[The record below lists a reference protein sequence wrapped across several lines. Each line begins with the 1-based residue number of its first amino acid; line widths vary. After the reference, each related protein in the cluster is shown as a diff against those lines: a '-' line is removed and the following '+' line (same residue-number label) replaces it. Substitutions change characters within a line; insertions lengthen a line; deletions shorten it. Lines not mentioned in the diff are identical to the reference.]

1 MQPCSPAPKAR
12 PFWRAPRALTI
23 FGPARSRV
31 RRASASAAP
40 ATRPKRAGDAGTRR
54 NTARNARIG
63 IGMAETKEKTG
74 EKKLSVS
81 PSKTLTLKGRGV
93 EQGVVRQSFSHG
105 RTKAVVVEKVKSRVP
120 TRARGAAPASP
131 AAPAKRPATGKPAA
145 PTAAAAT
152 TPAAPAPAAKPAG
165 GMVLRSLT
173 EEEQKARVHALNDAR
188 LREAEERK
196 IAEEEAF
203 VRTMREAA
211 ERTEREAAE
220 ARKAD
225 EEKRRKHDLEAKLKA
240 EQEAKKRFGEE
251 TAAAA
256 RPGARPALE
265 PDEEEAPRARRGPGA
280 ARPRRAPKPARGGGQ
295 KNRGRLTLVTA
306 LSADE
311 ERERSVASFR
321 RRTQRLKGHA
331 ADEPKEKL
339 VREVT
344 IPETI
349 TIQELANRMAER
361 SVDVIKLLMKQG
373 HMAQINDVIDADTA
387 QLLAEELGHTVR
399 RVAESDVEE
408 GLFDI
413 ADDPAALVPRPPI
426 VTVMGHVDHGKT
438 SLLDAIRSTEVA
450 AGEAGGI
457 TQHIGAYR
465 VTAPSGNK
473 ITFIDTPGHA
483 AFTAMR
489 ARGAK
494 VTDVVVLV
502 VAADDGV
509 MPQTVEAIH
518 HAKAAKVPM
527 IVAINKIDKPD
538 AKPERVRTELLAH
551 EIQVESL
558 GGDVLDVEVS
568 ATKKLNIDK
577 LLETIG
583 LQAEILDLKASP
595 NRPAEGT
602 VIEAKLD
609 RGRGP
614 VASVLVQRGTLHT
627 GDIVVAG
634 AEWGRVRAL
643 MSDAGQPV
651 DMAGPSTPVEVLGF
665 NGIPEAG
672 DRLAVVDSE
681 ARAREVTD
689 YRARQKRDKLAAR
702 ATGMRG
708 SLEQMMTRLKSAGRR
723 EFPLVIKADVQGSL
737 EAIAGALEKLG
748 TSEVIARVLHG
759 SVGGITESD
768 VTLAEASGAVI
779 IGFNVRAH
787 KEAREAAERAGIEIR
802 YYNIIYDLVDDV
814 KKAMSGL
821 LAPSVRETTLGS
833 AVILEIFKVSKVGNV
848 AGCRVTEGTVERGA
862 NVRLVRDKVVVH
874 EGKLSQLKRF
884 KDDAREVVAGQECGM
899 AFENYHD
906 MRVGDVIEC
915 FRTETVQRTL

>member
-1 MQPCSPAPKAR
+1 
-12 PFWRAPRALTI
+12 
-23 FGPARSRV
+23 
-31 RRASASAAP
+31 
-40 ATRPKRAGDAGTRR
+40 
-54 NTARNARIG
+54 
-63 IGMAETKEKTG
+63 MAETTEKTG
-74 EKKLSVS
+74 EKKLSVT
-81 PSKTLTLKGRGV
+81 PTKTLSLKGRGV
-93 EQGVVRQSFSHG
+93 GQGVVRQSFSHG
-105 RTKAVVVEKVKSRVP
+105 RTKAVVVEKVKSRAP
-120 TRARGAAPASP
+120 TRAKADAATP
-131 AAPAKRPATGKPAA
+131 APAKRPTTGKTATP
-145 PTAAAAT
+145 AAAAT
-152 TPAAPAPAAKPAG
+152 TQTISPPPSKPSG

-265 PDEEEAPRARRGPGA
+265 PDEDEAPRARRGPGA
-280 ARPRRAPKPARGGGQ
+280 ARPAPAPKPARGGGQ
-295 KNRGRLTLVTA
+295 KSRGRLTLVTA

-311 ERERSVASFR
+311 ERERSVAAFR
-321 RRTQRLKGHA
+321 RRVQRLKAHT

-361 SVDVIKLLMKQG
+361 AVDVIKMLMKQG

-387 QLLAEELGHTVR
+387 QLLAEELGHTVK

-408 GLFDI
+408 GLFDA
-413 ADDPAALVPRPPI
+413 ADDPAALVPRPAV
-426 VTVMGHVDHGKT
+426 VTIMGHVDHGKT

-457 TQHIGAYR
+457 TQHIGAYQ
-465 VTAPSGNK
+465 VTSPAGGK

-509 MPQTVEAIH
+509 MPQTVEAIN
-518 HAKAAKVPM
+518 HAKAAKAPI
-527 IVAINKIDKPD
+527 IVAINKVDKAD
-538 AKPERVRTELLAH
+538 SKPERVRTELLQH

-558 GGDVLDVEVS
+558 GGEVLDVEVS
-568 ATKKLNIDK
+568 ATKKINLDK
-577 LLETIG
+577 LLEAIN
-583 LQAEILDLKASP
+583 LQSEILDLKADP
-595 NRPAEGT
+595 TRPAEGT

-614 VASVLVQRGTLHT
+614 VATVLVQRGTLRP
-627 GDIVVAG
+627 GDLVVAG

-643 MSDAGQPV
+643 ISDTGTPV
-651 DMAGPSTPVEVLGF
+651 TSAGPSTPVEVLGF
-665 NGIPEAG
+665 NGTPEAS
-672 DRLAVVDSE
+672 DRLAVV
-681 ARAREVTD
+681 
-689 YRARQKRDKLAAR
+689 
-702 ATGMRG
+702 
-708 SLEQMMTRLKSAGRR
+708 
-723 EFPLVIKADVQGSL
+723 
-737 EAIAGALEKLG
+737 
-748 TSEVIARVLHG
+748 
-759 SVGGITESD
+759 
-768 VTLAEASGAVI
+768 
-779 IGFNVRAH
+779 N
-787 KEAREAAERAGIEIR
+787 
-802 YYNIIYDLVDDV
+802 N
-814 KKAMSGL
+814 
-821 LAPSVRETTLGS
+821 
-833 AVILEIFKVSKVGNV
+833 
-848 AGCRVTEGTVERGA
+848 
-862 NVRLVRDKVVVH
+862 
-874 EGKLSQLKRF
+874 
-884 KDDAREVVAGQECGM
+884 
-899 AFENYHD
+899 
-906 MRVGDVIEC
+906 
-915 FRTETVQRTL
+915 